1 MVASITRIQSPFN
14 FLLNEILNKD
24 SISEYSWDNDSVGTI
39 CCTKQRL
46 RKHVYVEMRFLDKQ
60 SVARRNLQQYM
71 TTVGNRQV
79 FH

>member
-1 MVASITRIQSPFN
+1 MNMLTETFAKLKGVWEPSAA
-14 FLLNEILNKD
+14 
-24 SISEYSWDNDSVGTI
+24 
-39 CCTKQRL
+39 KQRL
-46 RKHVYVEMRFLDKQ
+46 RKHVYVEMRFMDKQ